1 MIRFVGSIVGVIAL
15 AAFATASNCHVQRVA
30 VRQHV
35 APVVAVQEYGH
46 AYYPYAIGYNPSSEL
61 AEAVKLL
68 IEDNRAMR
76 SELIQAYK
84 TAPGGPLPL
93 KAEAKAKHAPAQ
105 SACVSCHDASV
116 SKAKGDGITLYEG
129 GVLIDTPENVGRMVE
144 AVTEKGTMPRGV
156 KWGAQEKLDFLRSV
170 VVRTS
175 N

>member
-1 MIRFVGSIVGVIAL
+1 MIRFVGSILGVLAL
-15 AAFATASNCHVQRVA
+15 AAFAAASNCHVQRV
-30 VRQHV
+30 VVQQHHV
-35 APVVAVQEYGH
+35 APVVQAYQ
-46 AYYPYAIGYNPSSEL
+46 YYPYAIGYNPSSEL

-84 TAPGGPLPL
+84 AGPLPL
-93 KAEAKAKHAPAQ
+93 KAEAIKAKHAPAQ
-105 SACVSCHDASV
+105 ASCVSCHDASV
-116 SKAKGDGITLYEG
+116 SKAKGDGITFYEG
-129 GVLIDTPENVGRMVE
+129 GALIDTPENVGRMVE
-144 AVTEKGTMPRGV
+144 AVTEKGTMPRGL